1 MTVIVMGVVMSML
14 VRMGDLL
21 MNMIVRVFLIRI
33 LRLKAGWVR
42 VPMVGIVMRMRM
54 RVRHLVVPMRMR
66 MIGHN
71 SRTVLLFRISAT
83 QTASVHIYDSGT
95 SYSSLILTSCCQK
108 GQGASRRLCPDGTS
122 HCSAA

>member
-14 VRMGDLL
+14 VRMRDLL

-66 MIGHN
+66 MICHN
-71 SRTVLLFRISAT
+71 SRTVLLFSDFRHSNSQRAHLRFGS
-83 QTASVHIYDSGT
+83 Q
-95 SYSSLILTSCCQK
+95 LQ
-108 GQGASRRLCPDGTS
+108 
-122 HCSAA
+122 

>member
-1 MTVIVMGVVMSML
+1 MTVIVMGVVMSMF
-14 VRMGDLL
+14 VRMHDLL
-21 MNMIVRVFLIRI
+21 MNMVVRVFLIRI

-66 MIGHN
+66 MISHN

-83 QTASVHIYDSGT
+83 QTASVHILRFGSQ
-95 SYSSLILTSCCQK
+95 LQ
-108 GQGASRRLCPDGTS
+108 
-122 HCSAA
+122 